1 MKTYLKMKIMS
12 LAAET
17 RIVRREEKRWPGA
30 SDVRTG
36 LHHHRVID
44 VRREARSA
52 CLAYGFLRG
61 RDYRALEAKP
71 GTKPDWP
78 RVERLALK
86 YATSDPR
93 EARQRFAEWRD
104 TAETA
109 T

>member
-1 MKTYLKMKIMS
+1 MKTYLKIKIMS

-30 SDVRTG
+30 SDVRNG
-36 LHHHRVID
+36 LHRHRIVE

-61 RDYRALEAKP
+61 RDYKALEARP
-71 GTKPDWP
+71 GTKPDWT

-86 YATSDPR
+86 YAASDAR
-93 EARQRFAEWRD
+93 ETRQRFAAWKD
-104 TAETA
+104 TAEA
-109 T
+109 TM